1 MDVQFA
7 AEFLLITIML
17 QKKIGSAFVITRN
30 SIKNLDM
37 FLLMKYLKTQCVA
50 LSITTWLEI
59 MLIGLKNLMKY
70 FVKLQVVL
78 LVYMFLFL

>member
-37 FLLMKYLKTQCVA
+37 FLLMKYLNTQCVA
-50 LSITTWLEI
+50 LNITAWLEI